1 MPFIILH
8 LNQSK
13 TLMNLKQYIY
23 LKDVILKRHK
33 WHICRAT
40 KVVYVTLLH
49 GFNMKLPTKYC
60 GEDVI
65 RQGVMFL
72 PICPK

>member
-1 MPFIILH
+1 
-8 LNQSK
+8 
-13 TLMNLKQYIY
+13 MNLKQCIY
-23 LKDVILKRHK
+23 LKDVILICHK
-33 WHICRAT
+33 LHTCRAT

-49 GFNMKLPTKYC
+49 GYNMKMPTKYC

-72 PICPK
+72 PIGPK